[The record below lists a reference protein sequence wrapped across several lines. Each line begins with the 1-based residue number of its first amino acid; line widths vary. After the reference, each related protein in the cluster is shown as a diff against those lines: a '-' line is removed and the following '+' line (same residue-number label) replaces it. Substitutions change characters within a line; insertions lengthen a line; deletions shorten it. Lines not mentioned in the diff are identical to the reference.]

1 MISKELEETLQRA
14 YKEAFDRRHQ
24 VITLEHLLYAIT
36 FEPYGSKLLKSC
48 GADIKK
54 LRKDIQ
60 GFLETSIPKISK
72 KQEPDPDYTT
82 AVQKILQIAA
92 YHVES
97 SRKVEINSGNLLV
110 AFFQEKKSHA
120 VYYLG
125 KQNIKRIDIVKYI
138 SHGISKVEIEDDL
151 QPALHEG
158 QGEEDID
165 EKKVFDRYCLDLNQK
180 AVDGG
185 IDPLIGRKHE
195 VERIVH
201 ILARRRK
208 NNPILVGDTGV
219 GKTAIVEGLAV
230 KIVKKEVPKSLLEKK
245 IYSLDMGGIIAGTK
259 FRGQFEER
267 LKAILA
273 VIKKQEHAVLFIDEI
288 HTIIGA
294 GATSG
299 GSMDAS
305 NILKPSLAN
314 AELTCIG
321 STTYQEYK
329 SYFEKDRALTRRFQK
344 VEVGEPSIEECYLI
358 LQGLKTSYEEY
369 HEVQYTDEAL
379 RTAAELSA
387 KYINDRFLPDKA
399 IDVIDEVGAKKKLQ
413 DIEDNVI
420 TRLDVENMVA
430 KMAKIPANTVQ
441 ADDQQKLKDLDG
453 ELKKVVFGQNAAI
466 EELTTAIKLSRSGLT
481 EPNKPIGS
489 FLFTGPTGVGKTEI
503 AKQLAKIM
511 GIELIRFDMSE
522 YMEKHTISRLIGAPP
537 GYVGFDQGGLLT
549 DGIHRHPH
557 CVLLLDEIE
566 KAHIDLFN
574 ILLQVMDHATLTD
587 NNGRKSDFRNV
598 ILIMTTNAGA
608 KEMSAGMIG
617 FNQEFEKA
625 DLSTGAI
632 EKLFSPELRNRLTN
646 IIGFKSLTIELVEKI
661 VDKSIT
667 ALNERLS
674 EKELSVSITNAARTY
689 LAKKGYDPAYGAR
702 PIEKLIQKEIAQVLS
717 EKILFEEMKKDQKI
731 TVGLKDGKLDFRY
744 K

>member
-54 LRKDIQ
+54 LRIDLE
-60 GFLETSIPKISK
+60 GFFETSIPKVSK
-72 KQEPDPDYTT
+72 KEEPDPNYTT
-82 AVQKILQIAA
+82 SVQKILQIAA

-125 KQNIKRIDIVKYI
+125 KQNIKRLDIVKYI
-138 SHGISKVEIEDDL
+138 SHGISKVEIEDNL

-158 QGEEDID
+158 MEEEDID
-165 EKKVFDRYCLDLNQK
+165 IKKIFDRYCVDLNQK
-180 AVDGG
+180 AKDGKL
-185 IDPLIGRKHE
+185 DPLIGRKHE
-195 VERIVH
+195 IERIVH

-219 GKTAIVEGLAV
+219 GKTAIVEGLAL

-267 LKAILA
+267 LKAILN
-273 VIKKQEHAVLFIDEI
+273 VLKKQEHSVLFIDEI

-299 GSMDAS
+299 GSLDAS

-314 AELTCIG
+314 SELTCIG
-321 STTYQEYK
+321 ATTYQEYK

-344 VEVGEPSIEECYLI
+344 VEVPEPSIEECYLI
-358 LQGLKTSYEEY
+358 LKGLKSSYEEY
-369 HEVQYTDEAL
+369 HEVVYTDESL
-379 RTAAELSA
+379 RAAAELSA

-399 IDVIDEVGAKKKLQ
+399 IDVIDEVGAKKKLL
-413 DIEDNVI
+413 DGDDNNIVK
-420 TRLDVENMVA
+420 LDVENMVA
-430 KMAKIPANTVQ
+430 KMAKIPPNTVQ
-441 ADDQQKLKDLDG
+441 VDDQKKLKNLDE
-453 ELKKVVFGQNAAI
+453 ELKKVVFGQDAAI
-466 EELTTAIKLSRSGLT
+466 EELTTAIKLARSGLT

-503 AKQLAKIM
+503 AKQLSSIM

-522 YMEKHTISRLIGAPP
+522 YMEKHTVSRLIGAPP

-549 DGIHRHPH
+549 DAVHRHPH
-557 CVLLLDEIE
+557 SVVLLDEIE

-608 KEMSAGMIG
+608 KEMSSGVIG
-617 FNQEFEKA
+617 FNQEIEKA
-625 DLSTGAI
+625 ELSIGAI
-632 EKLFSPELRNRLTN
+632 EKLFSPEFRNRLTN
-646 IIGFKSLTIELVEKI
+646 IIRFKSLTIELVERI
-661 VDKSIT
+661 VDKAIQ
-667 ALNERLS
+667 ALNDRLK
-674 EKELSVSITNAARTY
+674 EKELSISLTAAARTHV
-689 LAKKGYDPAYGAR
+689 AKKGYDPAYGAR
-702 PIEKLIQKEIAQVLS
+702 PIEKLIQKDIAQVLS
-717 EKILFEEMKKDQKI
+717 EKILFDKLEKNQKI
-731 TVGLKDGKLDFRY
+731 TIGVKEGELDFRY

>member
-54 LRKDIQ
+54 LRIDLE
-60 GFLETSIPKISK
+60 GFFETSIPKVSK
-72 KQEPDPDYTT
+72 KEEPDPNYTT
-82 AVQKILQIAA
+82 SVQKILQIAA

-125 KQNIKRIDIVKYI
+125 KQNIQRLDIVKYI
-138 SHGISKVEIEDDL
+138 SHGISKVDIEDDL

-158 QGEEDID
+158 MEEEDVD
-165 EKKVFDRYCLDLNQK
+165 AKKIFERYCVDLNKK
-180 AVDGG
+180 AKDGKL
-185 IDPLIGRKHE
+185 DPLIGRKHE
-195 VERIVH
+195 IERIVH

-219 GKTAIVEGLAV
+219 GKTAIVEGLAL

-267 LKAILA
+267 LKAILN
-273 VIKKQEHAVLFIDEI
+273 ILKKQEHAVLFIDEI

-299 GSMDAS
+299 GSLDAS

-314 AELTCIG
+314 SELTCIG

-344 VEVGEPSIEECYLI
+344 VEVPEPSIEECYLI
-358 LQGLKTSYEEY
+358 LKGLKSSYEEY
-369 HEVQYTDEAL
+369 HEVVYTDEAL
-379 RTAAELSA
+379 RAAAELSA

-399 IDVIDEVGAKKKLQ
+399 IDVIDEVGAQKKLL
-413 DIEDNVI
+413 DGKDNNIVK
-420 TRLDVENMVA
+420 LDVENMVA
-430 KMAKIPANTVQ
+430 KMAKIPPNTVQ
-441 ADDQQKLKDLDG
+441 VDDQKKLKDLDK
-453 ELKKVVFGQNAAI
+453 ELKKVVFGQDAAI

-503 AKQLAKIM
+503 AKQLSNIM

-522 YMEKHTISRLIGAPP
+522 YMEKHTVSRLIGAPP

-549 DGIHRHPH
+549 DAVHRHPH
-557 CVLLLDEIE
+557 SVVLLDEIE

-608 KEMSAGMIG
+608 KEMSSGVIG
-617 FNQEFEKA
+617 FNQEIEKA
-625 DLSTGAI
+625 ELSMGAI
-632 EKLFSPELRNRLTN
+632 EKLFSPEFRNRLTN
-646 IIGFKSLTIELVEKI
+646 IIRFKSLTIELVERI
-661 VDKSIT
+661 VDKAIK
-667 ALNERLS
+667 ALNDRLQ
-674 EKELSVSITNAARTY
+674 EKELSVSLTKAARTHV
-689 LAKKGYDPAYGAR
+689 AKKGYDPAYGAR

-717 EKILFEEMKKDQKI
+717 EKILFEKLEKNQKI
-731 TVGLKDGKLDFRY
+731 TIGFKDGELDFRY